1 MKNYNFQS
9 FLETYENAEDIR
21 SLIIQELR
29 IIKTQKY
36 QGKHEWSQEMEE
48 FLAAYKS
55 YTVETSV
62 GQREKTANY

>member
-29 IIKTQKY
+29 IIKTQKC
-36 QGKHEWSQEMEE
+36 
-48 FLAAYKS
+48 
-55 YTVETSV
+55 
-62 GQREKTANY
+62 